1 MIAVDE
7 FVKMVGYSTW
17 IIFTL
22 VAANVDANLI
32 EYSTNTFCWVVQVV
46 ATYGVTYSYLGN
58 VTRKVNVLL
67 AVKKKIN

>member
-22 VAANVDANLI
+22 VAANADANLI
-32 EYSTNTFCWVVQVV
+32 EYGTNTLCWVVQVV

-58 VTRKVNVLL
+58 GAFLWAIYR
-67 AVKKKIN
+67 

>member
-58 VTRKVNVLL
+58 GTRKVYRG
-67 AVKKKIN
+67 IH